1 MHIVILCG
9 GHGTRLEDYSLPKP
23 LNMVYGKPSISYCL
37 QNLPATITTLHF
49 IASPHLAKY
58 NFEEI
63 IHNQFKQRHCHVHWI
78 PYFTRGAIETALLGT
93 GSFADSSE
101 SIVFLDNDVVY
112 NFPDSFFSDRQT
124 AFLGYAKDTTT
135 TESYSFLTLDKNK
148 YIVDYKEKKRISD
161 NFCCGVYGF
170 ATIHQFRQAANH
182 ILNHTRTTTELY
194 MSSLYIYFLEQQIPI
209 KGLHFEGDI
218 YHIGS
223 LKELT
228 TSWDR
233 LQKPHMRVCFDLD
246 NTLVTYPMI
255 PGDYS
260 TVKPIPRMIQLA
272 QKMKAEGHTIIIHT
286 ARRMETH
293 KYNIGAV
300 IRDIGSITFKT
311 LEEFH
316 IPYDEILFGKPIAD
330 MYIDDRAVNPYR
342 DSTASMGYLHIE
354 PDVPLNMLPANKHN
368 QIELRQNTIIKTGP
382 SIFLRGEIYFYEN
395 IPKESAM
402 IDYFPKLYHS
412 IKSPQQSQLI
422 IEAIKGIPMYL
433 LFKQQLVTEA
443 HILQLFEFTDI
454 LHNIDRNTMPPI
466 CDMIDNYSKKLI
478 ERFSQTSDYPFS
490 DAASIQERCLAD
502 LSGYIPQGTGFIHG
516 DLWFS
521 NILVTFKNELKVI
534 DMKGQV
540 NNQLTT
546 GGDRLYDYGKLYQSI
561 LGYDAVLYN
570 DSLNEIYR
578 QSIETIFIRE
588 LQKRSIDLQQ
598 LKAVTASLIIGT
610 FHSIENRDTKERI
623 WTFLKDAFYLDR

>member
-23 LNMVYGKPSISYCL
+23 LNMIHGKPSISYCL
-37 QNLPATITTLHF
+37 QNLPATIPTLHF

-63 IHNQFKQRHCHVHWI
+63 MHNQFKQRQCHIHWI

-93 GSFADSSE
+93 SSFADSSE

-124 AFLGYAKDTTT
+124 AFLGYATDTTI
-135 TESYSFLTLDKNK
+135 TESYSFLTLDTNE
-148 YIVDYKEKKRISD
+148 YIVDYKEKKRISN

-182 ILNHTRTTTELY
+182 ILNHTQTTTELY
-194 MSSLYIYFLEQQIPI
+194 MSSLYIYFLEQQVPI
-209 KGLHFEGDI
+209 KGLHFKGDI

-233 LQKPHMRVCFDLD
+233 LQKPPMRICFDLD
-246 NTLVTYPMI
+246 NTLVTYPII

-293 KYNIGAV
+293 KYNTGAV
-300 IRDIGSITFKT
+300 IRDIGPITFKT
-311 LEEFH
+311 LEKFD

-354 PDVPLNMLPANKHN
+354 PDVPLNMLPSNKYN
-368 QIELRQNTIIKTGP
+368 QIKLHQNTVVKTGP
-382 SIFLRGEIYFYEN
+382 SNFLRGEVYFYEH
-395 IPKESAM
+395 IPKGSALTH
-402 IDYFPKLYHS
+402 YFPTLQYS
-412 IKSPQQSQLI
+412 IQGSQKSTLV
-422 IEAIKGIPMYL
+422 IEAIKGIPLYM
-433 LFKQQLVTEA
+433 LFKQQLLTET

-454 LHNIDRNTMPPI
+454 LHNFNNAILPSTA
-466 CDMIDNYSKKLI
+466 DMVNNYGNKLI
-478 ERFSQTSDYPFS
+478 KRFSQTSDYPFS
-490 DAASIQERCLAD
+490 DAANIQERCLAD
-502 LSGYIPQGTGFIHG
+502 LSGYIPQGAGFIHG

-521 NILVTFKNELKVI
+521 NILVTFTNELKMI

-540 NNQLTT
+540 NGQLTT

-570 DSLNEIYR
+570 DSLSEIYR
-578 QSIETIFIRE
+578 RSIETIFIRE

-610 FHSIENRDTKERI
+610 FHVIENSATKERI
-623 WTFLKDAFYLDR
+623 WAFLKDTFYLDR

>member
-23 LNMVYGKPSISYCL
+23 LNMIHGKPSIAYCL
-37 QNLPATITTLHF
+37 QNLPATITSLHF

-63 IHNQFKQRHCHVHWI
+63 IQNQFKQKKCHIHWI

-93 GSFADSSE
+93 SSFTDSSD

-112 NFPDSFFSDRQT
+112 NFPDNFFIDRQT
-124 AFLGYAKDTTT
+124 AFLGYAKDTTS
-135 TESYSFLTLDKNK
+135 TESYSFLVVNRDG
-148 YIVDYKEKKRISD
+148 YIIDYKEKKRISN

-170 ATIHQFRQAANH
+170 STINQFRIAANY
-182 ILNHTRTTTELY
+182 ILNHTQTTTELY
-194 MSSLYIYFLEQQIPI
+194 MSSLYTYFLEQEIPI
-209 KGLHFEGDI
+209 KGIHFEGDV

-228 TSWDR
+228 TSWNR
-233 LQKPHMRVCFDLD
+233 LQKPPMRVCFDLD
-246 NTLVTYPMI
+246 NTLVTYPII

-260 TVKPIPRMIQLA
+260 SVKPIPRMIQLA

-293 KYNIGAV
+293 KHNIGAV

-311 LEEFH
+311 LADFH

-342 DSTASMGYLHIE
+342 ESTASMGYLHIE
-354 PDVPLNMLPANKHN
+354 SDAPLNMLPVNKYN
-368 QIELRQNTIIKTGP
+368 QIKLHENTIIKTGP
-382 SIFLRGEIYFYEN
+382 SEFLKGEIFFYEN
-395 IPKESAM
+395 IPKESVLTN
-402 IDYFPKLYHS
+402 YFPKLYYS
-412 IKSPQQSQLI
+412 IKGIQESKLV
-422 IEAIKGIPMYL
+422 IEAIKGIPLYM
-433 LFKQQLVTEA
+433 LFKEQLVTEA
-443 HILQLFEFTDI
+443 HILQLFEFIDI
-454 LHNIDRNTMPPI
+454 LHTIDSTTMPSI
-466 CDMIDNYSKKLI
+466 LDMVDNYTTKLI
-478 ERFSQTSDYPFS
+478 KRFSHLSDYPFP

-502 LSGYIPQGTGFIHG
+502 LSGYIPQGIGYIHG

-521 NILVTFKNELKVI
+521 NILVTFKNELKMI

-540 NNQLTT
+540 NSQLTT

-561 LGYDAVLYN
+561 LGYDAALYN
-570 DSLNEIYR
+570 DILNKVYR

-610 FHSIENRDTKERI
+610 FHSIENNDTKIRI
-623 WTFLKDAFYLDR
+623 WTFLKNAFYY